1 MGIGVSQAENKQ
13 MTDTSNSGCLSL
25 IATLIFGPQKSQELS
40 NEKLPYQLRNTL
52 LSAAE
57 FSFYKVLEDAVKNK
71 LKIQCKVRLADIF
84 YTSYG
89 TNIYHFNRITGKH
102 VDFLLCDMQ
111 TMRPILG
118 IELDDSSHS
127 QPDRKARD
135 IFVDEV
141 FKVAQLPLLHI
152 QAKRAYSPEVL
163 LVQIK
168 QLVEVEL

>member
-1 MGIGVSQAENKQ
+1 

-25 IATLIFGPQKSQELS
+25 IATLIFGPKKSQELIPVI
-40 NEKLPYQLRNTL
+40 LPYKLRSNL

-57 FSFYKVLEDAVKNK
+57 FSFYKVLESAVQKK
-71 LKIQCKVRLADIF
+71 AEIQCKVRLADIF
-84 YTSYG
+84 YTPYG
-89 TNIYHFNRITGKH
+89 TNVSHFNRITGKH

-111 TMRPILG
+111 TMKPILG
-118 IELDDSSHS
+118 IELDDASHS

-152 QAKRAYSPEVL
+152 QAKRTYSSEEL
-163 LVQIK
+163 FSQIK
-168 QLVEVEL
+168 QLIKVEL